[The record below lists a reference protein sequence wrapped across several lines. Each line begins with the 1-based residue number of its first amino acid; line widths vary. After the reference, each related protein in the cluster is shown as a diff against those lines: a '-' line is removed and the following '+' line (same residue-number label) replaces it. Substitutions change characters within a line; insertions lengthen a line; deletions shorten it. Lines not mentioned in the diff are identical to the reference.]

1 MADPALGTANRGRE
15 QSSGAMKPT
24 SARLTLPKIHFS
36 HEQPRGEESTNST
49 FSCACG
55 PHGACIR
62 QLQLLSKCPLLQ
74 QLCRAGSKLRFGITQ
89 KLRIEPIPTPVVQAM
104 LLDNASPMHED
115 CFGAIVAPPTHLLRD
130 VGSHF
135 SADRTIPR
143 LPHLPPTTQYAPST
157 PTIDA

>member
-1 MADPALGTANRGRE
+1 
-15 QSSGAMKPT
+15 MKPT

-74 QLCRAGSKLRFGITQ
+74 LCRAGSKLRFGTTK

-115 CFGAIVAPPTHLLRD
+115 CLGAIVAPPTHLLRD

-143 LPHLPPTTQYAPST
+143 LPHLPPPPST
-157 PTIDA
+157 RQAPLPSTRNRRNVARPREMLPRWHCQE